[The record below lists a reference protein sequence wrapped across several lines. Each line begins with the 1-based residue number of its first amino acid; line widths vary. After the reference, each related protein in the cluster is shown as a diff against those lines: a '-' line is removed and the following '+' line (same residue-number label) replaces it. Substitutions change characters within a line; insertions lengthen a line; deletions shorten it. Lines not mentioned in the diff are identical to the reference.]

1 MFGYDQAMAAD
12 DEVGRFI
19 EGFALSLTEAGMQR
33 MAARMFGALLAAE
46 SGSLTAREIAERLGV
61 SPAAVS
67 GAVNYLTQ
75 TKMVTRI
82 REPGERVDRYSV
94 GDDNWFEGLMSRT
107 DSIDKMT
114 EWLAKG
120 SAALPDGSAAQA
132 RMDETRDFF
141 DYVRREMPLMVDRWR
156 ESRGK

>member
-1 MFGYDQAMAAD
+1 MAAD

-33 MAARMFGALLAAE
+33 MAARVFGALLASE
-46 SGSLTAREIAERLGV
+46 SGALTAREIAEALGV

-75 TKMVTRI
+75 TKMVTRV

-94 GDDNWFEGLMSRT
+94 GDDDWFEALMSRT
-107 DSIDKMT
+107 DTVDRMT
-114 EWLAKG
+114 EWLTKG
-120 SAALPDGSAAQA
+120 AAALPQGSAAQV
-132 RMDETRDFF
+132 RIEETRDFF
-141 DYVRREMPLMVDRWR
+141 AYVRDEMPLIVERWR
-156 ESRGK
+156 ESRK